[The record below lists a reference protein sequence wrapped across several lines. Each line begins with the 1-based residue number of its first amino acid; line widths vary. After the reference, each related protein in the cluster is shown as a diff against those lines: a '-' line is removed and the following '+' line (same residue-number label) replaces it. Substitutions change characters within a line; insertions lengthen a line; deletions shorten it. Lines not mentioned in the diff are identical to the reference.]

1 MDIENAAIAFD
12 ALSKPVRIRIFQILV
27 EYHETGITPT
37 EISKLMDGMQRNTL
51 SFHLS
56 LLSQAGLCISE
67 KKGKC
72 IIYKPKGCHLRA
84 VADFLIRD
92 CCPKSA

>member
-1 MDIENAAIAFD
+1 MDINSAALAFD
-12 ALSKPVRIRIFQILV
+12 ALSKPVRIQIFQILV
-27 EYHETGITPT
+27 EHCDSGITPT
-37 EISKLMDGMQRNTL
+37 EIARLMNGMQRNTL

-56 LLSQAGLCISE
+56 LLSQAGLCKSE

-84 VADFLIRD
+84 VADFLIKD
-92 CCPKSA
+92 CCPKNA

>member
-1 MDIENAAIAFD
+1 MNIDTAALAFD

-27 EYHETGITPT
+27 EHFDTGITPT

-56 LLSQAGLCISE
+56 LLSQAGLCVSE

-84 VADFLIRD
+84 VADFLVRD
-92 CCPKSA
+92 CCPKNA